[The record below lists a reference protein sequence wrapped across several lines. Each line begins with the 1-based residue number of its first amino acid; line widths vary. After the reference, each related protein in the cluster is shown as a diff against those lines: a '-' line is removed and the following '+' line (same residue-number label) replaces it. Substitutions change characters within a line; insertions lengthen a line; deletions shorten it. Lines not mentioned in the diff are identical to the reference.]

1 MTLLQWLLTWAVAAA
16 AFVVLDLL
24 WLGVIAGGTY
34 RRILGELLREQANV
48 PAAIAFYVLFLAL
61 LCWFAVR
68 PGIDGGLGEAALNG
82 ALFGLATYATWD
94 LTNLAVLRG
103 FPAAIVPID
112 IAWGTILCASIAT
125 AATWAARSWFA

>member
-1 MTLLQWLLTWAVAAA
+1 MTALQWLLTYLAAGA
-16 AFVVLDLL
+16 CFLALDLL
-24 WLGVIAGGTY
+24 WLGVVAGGTY
-34 RRILGELLREQANV
+34 RRMLGELLREQANV
-48 PAAIAFYVLFLAL
+48 PAAAAFYLLFIAL

-68 PGIDGGLGEAALNG
+68 PGIDGGLAAAALNG

-112 IAWGTILCASIAT
+112 IAWGTTLCAAVAT
-125 AATWAARSWFA
+125 GAAWMARHW

>member
-1 MTLLQWLLTWAVAAA
+1 MTLLQWLLTWGVAAA
-16 AFVVLDLL
+16 AFVALDLL

-34 RRILGELLREQANV
+34 RRILGDLLREQANV
-48 PAAIAFYVLFLAL
+48 PAAIGFYVVFLAL
-61 LCWFAVR
+61 LCWFCVR
-68 PGIDGGLGEAALNG
+68 PGIDGGLGVAALNG

-112 IAWGTILCASIAT
+112 ITWGIVLCTAIAT
-125 AATWAARSWFA
+125 SATWAARSWFT